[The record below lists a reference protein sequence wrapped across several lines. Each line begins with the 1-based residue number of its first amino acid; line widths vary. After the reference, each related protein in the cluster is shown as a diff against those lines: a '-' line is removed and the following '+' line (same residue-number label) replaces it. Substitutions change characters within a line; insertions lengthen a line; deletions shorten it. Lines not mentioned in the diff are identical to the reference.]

1 MPKAK
6 KAKQF
11 KRKQH
16 RRKKGKPKYQKML
29 KKANKNTSLTSN
41 AEIISLLTSIKT
53 NTDDLVFK
61 ENVGS
66 FKEAYA
72 NGKKDALSTSA
83 GWIIDIRKFLD
94 SIPVDGELDKN
105 FQRFR
110 EVFIRRFDECFAF
123 VAIDSAGKRFDFET
137 MESIDTVPTDDV
149 SMSGIVAEAFDAGYY
164 VCDGV
169 VVRKQSVSTFTLEG
183 SE

>member
-1 MPKAK
+1 MPKPK
-6 KAKQF
+6 KSKQF
-11 KRKQH
+11 KPKQH
-16 RRKKGKPKYQKML
+16 RKKKSKPKYQKML
-29 KKANKNTSLTSN
+29 KKADKNVSSPIN
-41 AEIISLLTSIKT
+41 AEIMSLLTAIKI

-72 NGKKDALSTSA
+72 NGKKDALSASV
-83 GWIIDIRKFLD
+83 GWIIDIRKFLE
-94 SIPVDGELDKN
+94 SIPVEGVSDKD
-105 FQRFR
+105 FLRFR

-123 VAIDSAGKRFDFET
+123 VATDSVGKRFDFET
-137 MESIDTVPTDDV
+137 MESIDTVPTNDT

-169 VVRKQSVSTFTLEG
+169 VVRKQSVSTFAPEG